1 MDARLPDRNVLGSL
15 RLVLVACLCIGAATT
30 ASAQSAS
37 PETPEP
43 PPDAVA
49 HAREIYERAIDFA
62 SQGKVR
68 EALGPAEEALVLFE
82 KAFGP
87 EHRELIDPNGLVSNM
102 RRDTGDLRGAE
113 APLLRA
119 LAICE
124 REFGEE
130 NARTAIYL
138 NNLGVLY
145 RLLGMYGKARPY
157 YERALAVRERVLGP
171 EHPDTGQSHTNL
183 GILLKEVGEYS
194 NAYAEM
200 LRGAGITEHVYGV
213 DDPRTGVSVGVLASL
228 ATSQGNYSEAERLYQ
243 KALEIHDRALG
254 PEHRTTLISLN
265 NLSTHYLY
273 TGAYEQAR
281 VLLERLLETRTR
293 LFGPEHPETLAAIC
307 NLGSVYVATG
317 DTKRARPLFERALEV
332 SRKLYESDSE
342 QMAKAYGYIANL
354 EMVEGH
360 LAAAEENFRLA
371 LAVREKQLGPVH
383 PKTAA
388 SLAAVGSVH
397 LARGEFEA
405 ASEYLQRALAIDE
418 RTLGVEHPSSVS
430 ALRAWGDLLWATG
443 HVADAVAVLRRA
455 NDARERELLRNLT
468 AGSEQRKI
476 SYLELTAGELD
487 RTVSL
492 HQFAAR
498 SNPTAASVALEI
510 ILRRKGRALDAMTGQ
525 IESLRQR
532 SSPEDRALLRELAF
546 ARAEFARSALAVP
559 DTATGDAAYRA
570 ELEKLQRRVDEFES
584 LAAACSAEFR
594 ASALPVT
601 LDAVREGVPA
611 DAVLVEFAAYAP
623 WEPKA
628 RSSAPKRYTAYV
640 LDHSGAITWTDLG
653 PASEIDALVASFRR
667 ELRAP
672 SHGRAVRAA
681 GRALD
686 ERIMRPVRKLFGPG
700 IKRLLVSPDGAL
712 NLVPFAALVDERG
725 RYLVEGR
732 EIVYL
737 TSGRDLL
744 RLRPGAPGVRGGT
757 AEIVA
762 NPDFGVSAGGPRS
775 RLQFSPLPGTEAEAK
790 ELGRLFPKAAVLTG
804 AQATESALK
813 RMSAPSILHIA
824 THGFYLVD
832 DVETADTAASRRQ
845 WEATR
850 DVVQIA
856 APATNAPGQILAAA
870 RGPLLRS
877 GLGLAGA
884 NRESAAGE
892 DDGLLTAL
900 EVAGLD
906 LWGTELVVLSAC
918 DTGVGETSNGNGVYG
933 LRRALTLAGAEAHLS
948 SLWAVSD
955 RSTREL
961 MVAYYGELLAGRG
974 RSEALR
980 TTQLRMLKDPRRS
993 HPFYWAGFI
1002 PSGAWWPLRSGMR

>member
-37 PETPEP
+37 PEP

-49 HAREIYERAIDFA
+49 HAREVYERAIDFA
-62 SQGKVR
+62 SQGKMR

-145 RLLGMYGKARPY
+145 RLLGMYGKARPF

-171 EHPDTGQSHTNL
+171 ENEDTGQSHTNL

-200 LRGAGITEHVYGV
+200 LRGAGITENVYGRE
-213 DDPRTGVSVGVLASL
+213 DPRSGVSVGVLASL
-228 ATSQGNYSEAERLYQ
+228 ATSQGNYAEAERLYLR
-243 KALEIHDRALG
+243 ALEIHDCALG

-265 NLSTHYLY
+265 NLATHYLT
-273 TGAYEQAR
+273 TGAYDQAR
-281 VLLERLLETRTR
+281 LLLVRLLETRTR

-317 DTKRARPLFERALEV
+317 DTKRARPLFERALEL

-360 LAAAEENFRLA
+360 LAAAEENFRRA
-371 LAVREKQLGPVH
+371 LAVREKQLGPDH
-383 PKTAA
+383 PKTAT

-405 ASEYLQRALAIDE
+405 ARDYLQRAVAINE

-443 HVADAVAVLRRA
+443 RITDAVEVQRRA

-487 RTVSL
+487 RTISL
-492 HQFAAR
+492 HQVAAR
-498 SNPTAASVALEI
+498 SNPKAASAALEI

-525 IESLRQR
+525 IESLRRR
-532 SSPEDRALLRELAF
+532 SSPEDRALLRELAY
-546 ARAEFARSALAVP
+546 ARAEFARSALSVP
-559 DTATGDAAYRA
+559 NETNDAEYRA
-570 ELEKLQRRVDEFES
+570 ELEKLQRRVEELES
-584 LAAACSAEFR
+584 LAAARSAEFR

-601 LDAVREGVPA
+601 LDAVREGEPA
-611 DAVLVEFAAYAP
+611 DAALVEFAAYAP
-623 WEPKA
+623 WDPKA
-628 RSSAPKRYTAYV
+628 RSSSPKRYTAYV

-686 ERIMRPVRKLFGPG
+686 ERIMRPVRRLVGPG

-813 RMSAPSILHIA
+813 RMSAPSILHVA

-980 TTQLRMLKDPRRS
+980 RTQLRMLKDPRRS

-1002 PSGAWWPLRSGMR
+1002 PSGAWWPLRSGLR